1 MSRQLQD
8 LLAFGSSARPAPLER
23 SPEQE
28 ERIREANRE
37 YASRVYRDAV
47 RVREEHPDYD
57 RDAYT
62 RGWKAS
68 ARTQGFALEQADGR
82 GEPNEWYD
90 GYMDNACGRDKW
102 HRPLCPAHHN
112 EEGGC
117 GQA

>member
-8 LLAFGSSARPAPLER
+8 LLTFGPSARPAPPELP
-23 SPEQE
+23 PEQE
-28 ERIREANRE
+28 ERIRDARRE
-37 YASRVYRDAV
+37 RASRVYRDAV
-47 RVREEHPDYD
+47 RVREERPDYD

-62 RGWKAS
+62 RGWKS
-68 ARTQGFALEQADGR
+68 TSLEGGDMR

-90 GYMDNACGRDKW
+90 GYMDAACGRDKW